1 MYSSSVEPKG
11 RALIGLWRFA
21 LPVLSVCVLSSSAGV
36 AFAGD
41 SLPRSDAPSSIFV
54 QHEVSLPTTVRVTVI
69 PGLMEGDSTMDGH
82 TNIIDAMFVAQYTVG
97 LRSFD

>member
-1 MYSSSVEPKG
+1 
-11 RALIGLWRFA
+11 
-21 LPVLSVCVLSSSAGV
+21 
-36 AFAGD
+36 
-41 SLPRSDAPSSIFV
+41 
-54 QHEVSLPTTVRVTVI
+54 VRVTVI